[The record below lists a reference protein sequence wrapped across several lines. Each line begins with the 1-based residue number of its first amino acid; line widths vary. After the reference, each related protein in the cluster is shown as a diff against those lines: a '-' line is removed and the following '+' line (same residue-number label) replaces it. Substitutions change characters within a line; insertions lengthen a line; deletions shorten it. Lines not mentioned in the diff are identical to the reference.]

1 MKILV
6 GDFGFAN
13 EVTASNQYLKT
24 YCGSPPFASPEL
36 FASPEAAG
44 YHGPSVDIW
53 ALGVLLY
60 FMVTGTMPF
69 NADSVPKL
77 KKIILEGRL
86 LRIIIVLTTKV

>member
-1 MKILV
+1 MI
-6 GDFGFAN
+6 GDFGFAKQ
-13 EVTASNQYLKT
+13 VTDSNKFLQT

-36 FASPEAAG
+36 FASPEVAG

-77 KKIILEGRL
+77 KKIILEGRFL
-86 LRIIIVLTTKV
+86 LQNYSEFSN